1 MPLQLIISDRIEVST
16 LKYTLMHKNTCVA
29 DVEID
34 EDTGVILN
42 IDNVM
47 AQEHFPIGV
56 VHPLRHKE
64 TVDKA
69 ALNKWWTGR
78 SIPASRMGINDALE
92 TLGIHNSQMLLTKCL
107 GLSLS
112 DHYWVRPAGS
122 DMSWESVNFFDNDFS
137 DDIGDVLFGTTV
149 KSLNFDYASPDN
161 TSDGNLQKRW
171 KILDTKRCL
180 IKSGSAPYRQQPFNE
195 VIASAILDKLG
206 TDHIPYRLMWIDDK
220 PYSVCENFVTKN
232 TELISA
238 ARLLQIRPKENNE
251 NEYLHVV
258 NICKEL
264 GIDIVPMLDRM
275 IVFDYII
282 ANEDRHFGNFGLL
295 RDPDTLEWLGA
306 APLFDNGTSLWYDR
320 QTFQFLTDEIKC
332 KPFKKTHGEQ
342 LKLVTSFDWLDLSK
356 LEGIEDVFSSVMSD
370 PRTQKY
376 VDAQRMEMISHELRQ
391 RIDRLAQ
398 IIQSQTPV
406 NERDMND
413 NDVDED
419 EAESYGMEMT

>member
-1 MPLQLIISDRIEVST
+1 MKA
-16 LKYTLMHKNTCVA
+16 LKYTLMHKNICVA
-29 DVEID
+29 DIDID
-34 EDTGVILN
+34 EDTAVILSVDN
-42 IDNVM
+42 IT
-47 AQEHFPIGV
+47 AKEHLPLGV
-56 VHPLRHKE
+56 VHPLRHQE

-78 SIPASRMGINDALE
+78 CIPASRMGIGDALE
-92 TLGIHNSQMLLTKCL
+92 TLGIHSSQMLLTKCL

-195 VIASAILDKLG
+195 AIASVILDRLG
-206 TDHIPYRLMWIDDK
+206 IDHIPYRLMWIDDK
-220 PYSVCENFVTKN
+220 PYSVCDNFVTQSS
-232 TELISA
+232 ELISA
-238 ARLLQIRPKENNE
+238 SRLMQIRPKENSE
-251 NEYLHVV
+251 NSYLHFV

-295 RDPDTLEWLGA
+295 CDPDTLEWLGA
-306 APLFDNGTSLWYDR
+306 APMFDNGTSLWYDR
-320 QTFQFLTDEIKC
+320 QTFQFSTDEIKC

-342 LKLVTSFDWLDLSK
+342 LKLVSSYDWLDLSK
-356 LEGIEDVFSSVMSD
+356 LGGIEEVFRSVMSD
-370 PRTQKY
+370 ERTFLFSGPR
-376 VDAQRMEMISHELRQ
+376 RMEAVAFELRK
-391 RIDRLAQ
+391 RIDRLAE

-406 NERDMND
+406 TQMDMSKD
-413 NDVDED
+413 DIYED